1 MCQQH
6 DEPVIEGVAFAASQ
20 ALKLLNQ
27 VEQIQSFPL
36 PSLQQR
42 GLLLGPPIE
51 ILRVELGIGAP
62 RGSPVVPGAAL
73 FTTDAPILGVA
84 RGTILGVARGTILG
98 VARDGPV
105 ARSGRGTRPR
115 GSPSPTALSTDFS

>member
-84 RGTILGVARGTILG
+84 RGTILGVAR
-98 VARDGPV
+98 DGPV